1 MFERD
6 YLMRQLMQLF
16 EVLQRIIRR
25 RKQGENQ
32 LAREEVG
39 TFYSMVKLENNLLNL
54 TIEELMNLLVREK
67 KFTNEQ
73 IELLAYVIKEQGEL
87 ESQEENQINYFRK
100 AWFLLDKVE
109 RESIT
114 FSMDRLLKLEELKG
128 YLN

>member
-1 MFERD
+1 MYEKD

-16 EVLQRIIRR
+16 EALQRIVGRR
-25 RKQGENQ
+25 RQGENHQ
-32 LAREEVG
+32 ALEEV
-39 TFYSMVKLENNLLNL
+39 TLFYSILKLEDNLLNL
-54 TIEELMNLLVREK
+54 TIEELLNLLVKEK

-73 IELLAYVIKEQGEL
+73 IELLAYVMKEQGEMEDL
-87 ESQEENQINYFRK
+87 EENRINYFRK
-100 AWFLLDKVE
+100 AWFLLDKTE